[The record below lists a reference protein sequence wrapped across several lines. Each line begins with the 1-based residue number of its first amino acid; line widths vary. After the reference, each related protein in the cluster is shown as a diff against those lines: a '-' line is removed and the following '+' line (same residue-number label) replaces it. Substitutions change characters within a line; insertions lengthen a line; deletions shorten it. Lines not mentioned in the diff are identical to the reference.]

1 MRPRR
6 LILHHFDPTTHRAG
20 GIETCLRDM
29 VRFGYRAHFG
39 FVASD
44 LSGDK
49 RVGTWQRLDLFSTND
64 PSPVLFVSR
73 LDFARGQV
81 PDVAR
86 YGAGCLRFRRA
97 LRGAEPD
104 VVQVHR
110 PELALLAR
118 RLFPDV
124 PLVLFVHEDAANWR
138 TSTTESHWRR
148 FPDAYLALQGRA
160 VRSADR
166 VVSFSHSAAER
177 LAEHTDRVIEFP
189 TWFDPSSFKP
199 REIADADPTAVLWVG
214 RFEAV
219 KDPFLALETLACL
232 PDDFTMSMVGHGRLH
247 GALEAEIAQRG
258 LTSRVRLV
266 GHVPRSEVA
275 ELMRRHRTLLM
286 TSHSE
291 GFPRALV
298 EMLATGRPVVAT
310 EAADPGALLT
320 EPAVGART
328 PDRDGAVLAE
338 LILRSL
344 DKADADLCCARVAHL
359 SAPTIVGQI
368 LDTDG

>member
-1 MRPRR
+1 MPHRR
-6 LILHHFDPTTHRAG
+6 LVLHHYDPTAHRAG
-20 GIETCLRDM
+20 GIETCIRDM
-29 VRFGYRAHFG
+29 VRFGHQARFG
-39 FVASD
+39 FIASD
-44 LSGDK
+44 LNGD
-49 RVGTWQRLDLFSTND
+49 RPIGQWQRLDAFNASVR
-64 PSPVLFVSR
+64 SPVLFVSR
-73 LDFARGQV
+73 LDVARGLL
-81 PDVAR
+81 PDVVGF
-86 YGAGCLRFRRA
+86 GAACLRFRGAIRA
-97 LRGAEPD
+97 AEPD

-110 PELALLAR
+110 PELALLAL
-118 RLFPDV
+118 RLFPDL

-177 LAEHTDRVIEFP
+177 LAADSDRVIEFP
-189 TWFDPSSFKP
+189 TWFDPSSFKQ

-214 RFEAV
+214 RLEAV

-247 GALEAEIAQRG
+247 GALEAEIAQQG

-266 GHVPRSEVA
+266 GHVSTSEVA

-328 PDRDGAVLAE
+328 PDRDGGVLAE

-344 DKADADLCCARVAHL
+344 DNADVDLCCARVAHL
-359 SAPTIVGQI
+359 GAPTIVGQI
-368 LDTDG
+368 LDADG